1 MNIKLIIEQELN
13 EIISEYERLG
23 KGGFGIAYKK
33 ADKDIDK
40 DVVQKITTDR
50 KEAFFSQL
58 IKNNQDKLTTF
69 VKIYKVFYNI
79 KRNKFFI
86 SREIVKPIKDVLK
99 PTEIARIDAN
109 VYKLRKY
116 IYSGDEE
123 ILGYI
128 KNSKISDDFIDF
140 LINLRK
146 DLKTIGSKHYVDF
159 HSGNIGINEDGNFVL
174 FDF

>member
-69 VKIYKVFYNI
+69 V
-79 KRNKFFI
+79 
-86 SREIVKPIKDVLK
+86 
-99 PTEIARIDAN
+99 
-109 VYKLRKY
+109 
-116 IYSGDEE
+116 
-123 ILGYI
+123 
-128 KNSKISDDFIDF
+128 
-140 LINLRK
+140 
-146 DLKTIGSKHYVDF
+146 
-159 HSGNIGINEDGNFVL
+159 
-174 FDF
+174 